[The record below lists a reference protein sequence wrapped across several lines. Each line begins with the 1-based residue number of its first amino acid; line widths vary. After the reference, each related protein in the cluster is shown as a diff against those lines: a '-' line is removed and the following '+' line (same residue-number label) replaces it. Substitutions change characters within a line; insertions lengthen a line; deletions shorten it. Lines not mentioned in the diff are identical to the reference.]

1 MLILITNTIVP
12 YCYDIAHI
20 LSLPARLSHRFRYR
34 ANWIKL
40 SFKIEHIKGKETLI
54 VLRNF
59 DTGEFFP
66 IRYAQ
71 IEDVLKVGDINYI
84 EFCLGSYFPIAQKEP
99 VSQRIDASLGEKG
112 FQNKGG
118 KALDCLLFEIDG
130 KKLGETRSEIKES
143 EHEKWWEIL
152 GVIGELEC
160 YKDFSFLKILHVRDS
175 DGDFSI
181 ITRDETGK
189 HSFLLK
195 PGCVYWLDV
204 MQHIPWQIEKRESIE
219 LPYDV
224 ELKTETDEVT
234 VLRKVQ
240 RVVGKYDLL
249 RFIFKTP
256 KGYAFKH
263 TFLEV
268 ENKQRGELSKYG
280 LPALFLPLRVQPPK
294 WMKWMLRIRFTLGAL
309 AAVAM
314 IGSRPLARALNV
326 GPDWIW
332 IIALLILVFVG
343 GKWDDFLVSL
353 VRGAKEAKLS

>member
-1 MLILITNTIVP
+1 MLIMITNTIAP
-12 YCYDIAHI
+12 YCYDIAHV
-20 LSLPARLSHRFRYR
+20 LGLPTYLSHRFRYR
-34 ANWIKL
+34 ANRVKL
-40 SFKIEHIKGKETLI
+40 TCTIEHIIGKETLI

-59 DTGEFFP
+59 DTGDFFP
-66 IRYAQ
+66 IRYAE

-84 EFCLGSYFPIAQKEP
+84 EFCLESYFPIAQMES
-99 VSQRIDASLGEKG
+99 VSQQIAAALGKKG
-112 FQNKGG
+112 FENKGG
-118 KALDCLLFEIDG
+118 KDLDCLLFEIG
-130 KKLGETRSEIKES
+130 GGKLGEARSKIKER
-143 EHEKWWEIL
+143 EHEKWWDIL
-152 GVIGELEC
+152 RVIGDLEC
-160 YKDFSFLKILHVRDS
+160 YKEFSFLKILHVRDS
-175 DGDFSI
+175 DGNSSMV
-181 ITRDETGK
+181 TRDETGK

-204 MQHIPWQIEKRESIE
+204 IQYIPWQIKKRESIE
-219 LPYDV
+219 SPYDV
-224 ELKTETDEVT
+224 ELKTETDQVT

-280 LPALFLPLRVQPPK
+280 LPALFLPLRIQPPT
-294 WMKWMLRIRFTLGAL
+294 WMKWILRIRFVLGAL

-332 IIALLILVFVG
+332 IIALSILVLVS

-353 VRGAKEAKLS
+353 IRGAKEAKLS